1 MWIRRKGNFP
11 VITRSC
17 LNLRNELKTSTRV
30 LKIKFSE
37 LNFQARLSRLKQRVV
52 SSNRELGY
60 SNRPLRLTLQIS
72 KFDRSNKHRSTWI
85 TNGQAN
91 NRGETQ
97 TRLHSNLFFFSFL
110 SFLPLSFSFF
120 SKKSSVTR
128 DCTDRSQ
135 GFPRKTWSFGLFF
148 KVSLTREGQLLSYEA
163 KKERA
168 RARNSIFS
176 SLSRY
181 SNRERPSRRNGVVRN
196 WRLQI
201 SCWILDYLLDFFW
214 KNHFLY
220 LISSFRYRSAG
231 IRTNAIARG

>member
-1 MWIRRKGNFP
+1 MARR
-11 VITRSC
+11 IT
-17 LNLRNELKTSTRV
+17 EEKHKRV
-30 LKIKFSE
+30 YI
-37 LNFQARLSRLKQRVV
+37 
-52 SSNRELGY
+52 
-60 SNRPLRLTLQIS
+60 PI
-72 KFDRSNKHRSTWI
+72 
-85 TNGQAN
+85 
-91 NRGETQ
+91 
-97 TRLHSNLFFFSFL
+97 FFSSPFFPFFL
-110 SFLPLSFSFF
+110 FLFLFSP
-120 SKKSSVTR
+120 KKSSVTR